1 MRKLDNAYALIIGVD
16 NKQEQEIFLKDA
28 QAMYDVLTDETLCGY
43 KKENITLLLDK
54 EAITE
59 NIIGALDN
67 YIKKIDENSSFLIF
81 YSGHGGYHEGRSYL
95 LPYLA
100 SSENLIFG
108 KDLRAKLSEIKS
120 KRMFVLF
127 DCCHSGGF
135 FDGEDETITLNI
147 SENNISRSSTLE
159 GIAQEIDDEQGM
171 VIMASSQVHERSW
184 AQGGDD
190 CSFFTA
196 SLMEA
201 FKAEHLKHKHFLVDE
216 FVRTVDTANYVFER
230 TPEKYRAMKREK
242 DPDGLEMREEI
253 QMPYANLQMSA
264 DFAICYIPKELKGK
278 VSVKKSLK
286 VNQEHEEVIAKSDG
300 TPAWERE
307 EGKNLLLFLHGFS
320 GESKGT
326 FGIIP
331 DLLQSDSKFDDW
343 AMKPLGYAPV
353 VQPKLGKDIWGAI
366 LDVDKIAV
374 FLKASIQNKF
384 KNYDSI
390 AIIAHSL
397 GGLVA
402 QKAILSLDSENRNRI
417 SHLIMFGV
425 PSNGI
430 SPDVLDNQWNK
441 KYSELSSEG
450 DYIKSLRK
458 EWKDTFNDTYPFK
471 LKVAAST
478 DDEYVSLESCH
489 KPFGKEY
496 REFVEKKH
504 LYMVK
509 PKSDKD
515 STYALILDTLTGSK
529 FFQDY
534 NNTEEINLILGKYD
548 EVVDNLLPNK
558 DDLDKTG
565 LTQLIFALEGL
576 ERKDEIYDILDNH
589 PLAKRNTDL
598 MGIIGGRHKRD
609 YLKSNSFK
617 SSELSRE
624 YYNKALNISVD
635 NENHSQIYYH
645 AINLAFLSIVTDP
658 ESGKSEMKKYANQ
671 ALEATNHCDD
681 NLWKFATVAEANMYL
696 QNFDIAKEFYRKASK
711 DIPIREKVSMY
722 TNAYRGYV
730 ALTNKDNDEFT
741 QFLKTQLMN

>member
-1 MRKLDNAYALIIGVD
+1 MRTLDNAYALIIGVD
-16 NKQEQEIFLKDA
+16 NKQEQDIFLRDA

-43 KKENITLLLDK
+43 QKDNITILLDK
-54 EAITE
+54 AATKT
-59 NIIGALDN
+59 NINSALDY
-67 YIKKIDENSSFLIF
+67 YINEIDVNSSFLLF
-81 YSGHGGYHEGRSYL
+81 YSGHGGYHDKKSYL

-108 KDLRAKLSEIKS
+108 EDLRAKLSQIKS

-135 FDGEDETITLNI
+135 FDGKDETIALNNP
-147 SENNISRSSTLE
+147 ENNFPRSSTLE

-184 AQGGDD
+184 ARGGDN

-201 FKAEHLKHKHFLVDE
+201 FKAEHLKHKRFLVDE
-216 FVRTVDTANYVFER
+216 YVRTVDTANYVFER
-230 TPEKYRAMKREK
+230 TPEKF
-242 DPDGLEMREEI
+242 LEMKKTDVNNVMTEKM

-264 DFAICYIPKELKGK
+264 DFVICYIPEELKDR
-278 VSVKKSLK
+278 VSVKKIK
-286 VNQEHEEVIAKSDG
+286 KTQEIISKSDN
-300 TPAWERE
+300 TPSWERE
-307 EGKNLLLFLHGFS
+307 EGKNLILFLHGFS
-320 GESKGT
+320 GESKET

-331 DLLQSDSKFDDW
+331 NLLQSDSNFDDW

-384 KNYDSI
+384 KDYDRI
-390 AIIAHSL
+390 AIVAHSL

-402 QKAILSLDSENRNRI
+402 QKAILSLDQDNRNRI
-417 SHLIMFGV
+417 SHLLMFGT

-430 SPDVLDNQWNK
+430 SPEVLDKQWNK

-458 EWKDTFNDTYPFK
+458 EWKDTFNGTYPFK

-478 DDEYVSLESCH
+478 EDEYVSLESCH
-489 KPFGKEY
+489 KPFHKNY

-534 NNTEEINLILGKYD
+534 NNNEEINLILGKYY
-548 EVVDNLLPNK
+548 EVVENLLPNK

-576 ERKDEIYDILDNH
+576 ERKDEIYDILNNH

-624 YYNKALNISVD
+624 YYSKALNISVD
-635 NENHSQIYYH
+635 NEDHSQIYYH
-645 AINLAFLSIVTDP
+645 AINIAFLSIVTDP
-658 ESGKSEMKKYANQ
+658 ATGKSEMKKYANQ

-681 NLWKFATVAEANMYL
+681 DLWKFATVAEANMYL
-696 QNFDIAKEFYRKASK
+696 GNFEVAKEFYIKASK
-711 DIPIREKVSMY
+711 DIPIREKVSMH

-730 ALTNKDNDEFT
+730 ALTSKDNDEFT
-741 QFLKTQLMN
+741 QFLKVQLMG